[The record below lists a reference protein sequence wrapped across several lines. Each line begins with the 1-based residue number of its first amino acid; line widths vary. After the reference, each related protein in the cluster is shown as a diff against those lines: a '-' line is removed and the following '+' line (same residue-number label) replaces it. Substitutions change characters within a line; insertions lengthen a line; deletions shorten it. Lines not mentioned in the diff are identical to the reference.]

1 MLHGHLKIFYNYVT
15 AYYRM
20 KFTSIPFLLFLI
32 TVLFGVLQHT
42 TSWAQVTTGSSGL
55 INTPEGEIHPD
66 KTMSIGCNFLP
77 VGQAGPKFNY
87 NTGNYYFNLS
97 FLPFLEATYR
107 LTFFRTNGKITN
119 QDRSFGAKLQFLKEK
134 KVTPSLLIGM
144 DDIYTESTGSG
155 NQYFASA
162 FLATSKTFRTT
173 AHIFRLSAGYGLNT
187 KGRERL
193 SGFFGGISYSP
204 QRFTPLK
211 VMAEYDTRHINVAGS
226 LLIARHLNLYGGYY
240 GNQKLAAG
248 IAWRFLLN

>member
-1 MLHGHLKIFYNYVT
+1 MARPQKKYHTNLSNLR
-15 AYYRM
+15 YYLVP
-20 KFTSIPFLLFLI
+20 IIILLL
-32 TVLFGVLQHT
+32 GLQSQGQT
-42 TSWAQVTTGSSGL
+42 TTGSSGL
-55 INTPEGEIHPD
+55 INTPEGEIRPD
-66 KTMSIGCNFLP
+66 KTMLIGCNFLP

-144 DDIYTESTGSG
+144 DDIYTESTTGG

-204 QRFTPLK
+204 QRFTRLK
-211 VMAEYDTRHINVAGS
+211 VMAEYDTRNINVAGS